1 MHGAGNTRN
10 SPATLSNWEPRRPSQ
25 PGGDGS
31 KPTQSRLSR
40 KPAANI
46 LSLAQESGQRSEVK
60 TGRPT
65 NLNLFSIKWPVTAL
79 VSITHRISGILLF
92 LATALLLYLL
102 DLSLAS
108 EEDFRRAGELLS
120 APAASFIVWLIVAA
134 LLYHLIAGCRH
145 LLMDIGIGETWRT
158 ARFAAAA
165 VIVLSVIGAILAGL
179 WIW

>member
-1 MHGAGNTRN
+1 M
-10 SPATLSNWEPRRPSQ
+10 SNWDRDCHASPLRIYFRWLRNQ
-25 PGGDGS
+25 AS
-31 KPTQSRLSR
+31 KE
-40 KPAANI
+40 K
-46 LSLAQESGQRSEVK
+46 VK

-108 EEDFRRAGELLS
+108 QDGFMQAGELLS
-120 APAASFIVWLIVAA
+120 TPAASFVVWLTIAA

-145 LLMDIGIGETWRT
+145 LLMDIGIGETWRA

>member
-1 MHGAGNTRN
+1 MGPT
-10 SPATLSNWEPRRPSQ
+10 
-25 PGGDGS
+25 GS
-31 KPTQSRLSR
+31 KPQSRLSR

-79 VSITHRISGILLF
+79 VSITLRISGILLF

-145 LLMDIGIGETWRT
+145 LLMDIGIGETWRA
-158 ARFAAAA
+158 ARSAAAA
-165 VIVLSVIGAILAGL
+165 VIVLSIIGAILAGL

>member
-1 MHGAGNTRN
+1 MN
-10 SPATLSNWEPRRPSQ
+10 
-25 PGGDGS
+25 
-31 KPTQSRLSR
+31 
-40 KPAANI
+40 
-46 LSLAQESGQRSEVK
+46 

-108 EEDFRRAGELLS
+108 QDGFMQAGELLS
-120 APAASFIVWLIVAA
+120 TPAASFVVWLTIAA

-145 LLMDIGIGETWRT
+145 LLMDIGIGETWRA